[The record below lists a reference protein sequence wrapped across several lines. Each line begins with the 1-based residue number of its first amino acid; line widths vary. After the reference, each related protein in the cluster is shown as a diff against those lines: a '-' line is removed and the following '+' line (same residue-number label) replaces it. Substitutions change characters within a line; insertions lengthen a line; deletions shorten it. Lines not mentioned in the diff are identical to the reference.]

1 MQLQRHFQISMQL
14 DDRCSFAIIA
24 HRGFSSERPENTVSA
39 FDHAVVSGFPA
50 IELDVQLT
58 SDGIPVVRRVLS
70 SLRFHQIDAS

>member
-1 MQLQRHFQISMQL
+1 VQLQRHFQISMQPV
-14 DDRCSFAIIA
+14 DRSFAIIA

-58 SDGIPVVRRVLS
+58 SDGVPVVRRVLS
-70 SLRFHQIDAS
+70 LLRFHKIDAS